1 MGSGRDITFAGPE
14 RTLACTAKH
23 GIAFKMKRYF
33 RNYLLF
39 PSAAAILVIGMC
51 GCNNRGNSPRDGEK
65 ADYAPNGNGA
75 SPGGGAGTGGSRAG
89 SENGQTAGNSG
100 SGGASAASG
109 NGGGNSG
116 GSGGEASTP
125 ASRP

>member
-1 MGSGRDITFAGPE
+1 
-14 RTLACTAKH
+14 
-23 GIAFKMKRYF
+23 MKRYL

-39 PSAAAILVIGMC
+39 PAAAAILVIGMT
-51 GCNNRGNSPRDGEK
+51 GCNNQGNSPRDGQK

-75 SPGGGAGTGGSRAG
+75 SPGGGSGTSGGGAKAG

-100 SGGASAASG
+100 SGGASAGSG
-109 NGGGNSG
+109 NGGGNAG

-125 ASRP
+125 TSRP